1 MKYRYPERLIEMDAE
16 DASSA
21 LGGGFP
27 FPVEVNSSGYVDV
40 QEGVDHVKACL
51 RHFALYDYGMLVGTP
66 TFGGGV
72 PSTLWQ
78 AITSNLIEKKEEQL
92 RWGLEQWEPRITEIK
107 VKIGQAEDDP
117 THLIEL
123 LFFEVESTGDTDYLK
138 FPLSVKNDVDS
149 EVS

>member
-1 MKYRYPERLIEMDAE
+1 
-16 DASSA
+16 
-21 LGGGFP
+21 
-27 FPVEVNSSGYVDV
+27 
-40 QEGVDHVKACL
+40 
-51 RHFALYDYGMLVGTP
+51 
-66 TFGGGV
+66 
-72 PSTLWQ
+72 
-78 AITSNLIEKKEEQL
+78 
-92 RWGLEQWEPRITEIK
+92 LEQWEPRVTNIK